1 MTSVTQIMSMFNV
14 DRQTAQEIFKL
25 VRREELIDDDFARG
39 GAGGDFLQFLPPSYG
54 SDTSSIY
61 NPVSSSSSS
70 SRGGGKE
77 FLKRVMPWPFLFVW
91 SCTLTTLLY
100 LCININEKRWIHWS
114 RSASRVQNFRY
125 RSIDHVWIVQV
136 AGELQEETSSRCF
149 RFSVLRC
156 HASLLFI
163 FHAVV
168 QRRWWLSSS
177 HQWRPISHTIRRG
190 SIKKVFQ
197 R

>member
-1 MTSVTQIMSMFNV
+1 MRMFNV

-25 VRREELIDDDFARG
+25 IRREELIDDDFARG
-39 GAGGDFLQFLPPSYG
+39 GGGGGDFLQFLPPSYG

-61 NPVSSSSSS
+61 NPVSSSSSSSSS

-91 SCTLTTLLY
+91 SCTLTTTTLLY

-136 AGELQEETSSRCF
+136 AGQLQEETSSRCF

-163 FHAVV
+163 IIFHAVV
-168 QRRWWLSSS
+168 QR
-177 HQWRPISHTIRRG
+177 
-190 SIKKVFQ
+190 
-197 R
+197 